1 MMIPMMMLASTAC
14 RQQVEKAPAI
24 DMTDMDLTVSP
35 GDDFFQY
42 ANGGWIKKNPLKPEY
57 ARFGSFDVL
66 RENNVVRLNDL
77 FAEMAMIT
85 PEAGTVDQKIVD
97 LYKQGLDSV
106 KLNAEGGQPLQTC
119 TSRDSTRSSS
129 TPRADS
135 RSRNISTPSMPP
147 RTREPWPRSW
157 LR

>member
-1 MMIPMMMLASTAC
+1 MKKTFAAMMIPMMMLASTAC
-14 RQQVEKAPAI
+14 RQQVEKVPAI

-77 FAEMAMIT
+77 FAEMARMT

-106 KLNAEGGQPLQTC
+106 KLNAEGGQPLQKYL
-119 TSRDSTRSSS
+119 DAIYAAKDK
-129 TPRADS
+129 RAW
-135 RSRNISTPSMPP
+135 RM
-147 RTREPWPRSW
+147 PWP
-157 LR
+157 